1 MLEENKNGLLGEYV
15 YSWYRVEL
23 QHRGAL
29 HIHMLLWLNIKNTS
43 NELILATMHDNPDVK
58 AKVKKYQIHTCQTP
72 RCFKSG
78 KKLYTKCKY
87 GFPFELCELD
97 YLDEEVNLYKYKRIS
112 NEDVNIVPYNP
123 YLLLLWDG
131 QTNIQY
137 VTKKGIEQYLVKYI
151 FPKLKNRN
159 L

>member
-1 MLEENKNGLLGEYV
+1 
-15 YSWYRVEL
+15 
-23 QHRGAL
+23 
-29 HIHMLLWLNIKNTS
+29 
-43 NELILATMHDNPDVK
+43 MHDNPDVK

-112 NEDVNIVPYNP
+112 NDDVNIVPYN
-123 YLLLLWDG
+123 
-131 QTNIQY
+131 
-137 VTKKGIEQYLVKYI
+137 KGEGASPPPCYSV
-151 FPKLKNRN
+151 
-159 L
+159 